1 MLFQTPT
8 QWAILAL
15 ILLLGWV
22 LGLLSRSGGK
32 KWKQELAAERASRAE
47 ERKGYEERLRANDAR
62 VEASNARI
70 IELEKH
76 APAAVGA
83 SAVGAS
89 AVGAAARGNR
99 DDLSA
104 IKGIGADGETR
115 LNDAGYHSFKDIEK
129 MSASDEAAL
138 EGRLGLA
145 PGTIDRENWREQ
157 AATLRSGDRDGH
169 KRRWFS

>member
-15 ILLLGWV
+15 VLLLGWV

-47 ERKGYEERLRANDAR
+47 ERRSYEERLRANDAR

-83 SAVGAS
+83 SAVGA
-89 AVGAAARGNR
+89 AARGNR

-104 IKGIGADGETR
+104 IKGVGPDGEAR

-145 PGTIDRENWREQ
+145 PGTIERENWREQ
-157 AATLRSGDRDGH
+157 AATLRSGDREGH
-169 KRRWFS
+169 RSRWFS